1 VESAGFSGQQFSGRT
16 GFFCPVQMTMENL
29 NEEKLIRHWILYSE
43 AKEGSPERE
52 EYYWAESKLT
62 DYIETDPELV
72 WKLLLNI
79 LSREISQWAVGL
91 LAAGPLEDLLSD
103 YGPQLIDR
111 VEKEARIN
119 PKFRIALTG
128 VWQGG
133 MTDDIWKRVQEA
145 Q

>member
-1 VESAGFSGQQFSGRT
+1 
-16 GFFCPVQMTMENL
+16 MTMENY
-29 NEEKLIRHWILYSE
+29 NEEKLIRHWIRYHE
-43 AKEGSPERE
+43 FEEYSPERK
-52 EYYWAESKLT
+52 EYFWAEIKIN
-62 DYIETDPELV
+62 DYIETDPELA

-79 LSREISQWAVGL
+79 LSRDINQRAIGL

>member
-1 VESAGFSGQQFSGRT
+1 
-16 GFFCPVQMTMENL
+16 MNMENY
-29 NEEKLIRHWILYSE
+29 NEEKLILHWIRYNELE
-43 AKEGSPERE
+43 EKSPERE
-52 EYYWAESKLT
+52 KYFWAECKIN

-91 LAAGPLEDLLSD
+91 LAAGPLEDLLSY

-111 VEKEARIN
+111 VEKEARIS
-119 PKFRIALTG
+119 PKFRLALTG

-133 MTDDIWKRVQEA
+133 MTDDIWKRVQVA
-145 Q
+145 QNLSK

>member
-1 VESAGFSGQQFSGRT
+1 
-16 GFFCPVQMTMENL
+16 MENL

>member
-1 VESAGFSGQQFSGRT
+1 
-16 GFFCPVQMTMENL
+16 MNMENY
-29 NEEKLIRHWILYSE
+29 NEEKLIRHWILYNE

-52 EYYWAESKLT
+52 EYYWAEEKIT
-62 DYIETDPELV
+62 DYVEKDPELA
-72 WKLLLNI
+72 WEYLLKI
-79 LSREISQWAVGL
+79 LSCEISQWAVGL
-91 LAAGPLEDLLSD
+91 LAAGPLENLLSD
-103 YGPQLIDR
+103 FGPQLIDR

-119 PKFRIALTG
+119 PKFRLALTG